1 MDLTAITHTG
11 GPVLLWRGPDY
22 DSLDLTGPVIANWVN
37 KGVGL
42 FGDYDLGE
50 DFTLFAPL
58 PQGLHWRELVS
69 ALSVLLAGGHAVI
82 GCSADTGAGNS
93 GAPAT
98 VSRTAGSP
106 APPDED
112 HVAIVPLGHED
123 DESVAEADEVFVFNP
138 PALALSTPVDEDFID
153 INSAIRAYPDVTH
166 RRLDGSGTLTV
177 NGEDV
182 AWNPEE
188 GSDRPAGR
196 PQGLLVSN
204 STPLPGEWPRF
215 LHHLLGGGEVLLAN
229 GVDDSRITDLADSLG
244 VVHGTLG
251 TWTK

>member
-1 MDLTAITHTG
+1 MDLTAIAHTG

-69 ALSVLLAGGHAVI
+69 VLSVLLAGGRVVI
-82 GCSADTGAGNS
+82 GSAAADGSTG
-93 GAPAT
+93 
-98 VSRTAGSP
+98 TADGSP
-106 APPDED
+106 VPPDEE

-123 DESVAEADEVFVFNP
+123 DPAVADADEVFVFNP

-177 NGEDV
+177 DGEDV

-204 STPLPGEWPRF
+204 STPLPGEWPQF

-229 GVDDSRITDLADSLG
+229 GVDDSRITDLADGLG